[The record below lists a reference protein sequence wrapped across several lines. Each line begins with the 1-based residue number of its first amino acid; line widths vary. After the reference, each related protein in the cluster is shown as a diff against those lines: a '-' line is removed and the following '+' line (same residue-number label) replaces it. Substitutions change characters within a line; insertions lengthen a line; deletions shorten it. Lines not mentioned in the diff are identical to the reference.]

1 MDPNETMTEA
11 LAAWL
16 RTAPALADL
25 RALWVDDLP
34 AAPCCAGLFPA
45 GSGVTARRE
54 NLLGQRFARCRARWT
69 LRLVLPHGTAG
80 APANAR
86 RLEALADWTAAQSAA
101 GLAPR
106 FGNADPAAETLT
118 AAGGLEKTGDEG
130 TATYAVT
137 LTAEYTRQLC

>member
-1 MDPNETMTEA
+1 
-11 LAAWL
+11 
-16 RTAPALADL
+16 
-25 RALWVDDLP
+25 
-34 AAPCCAGLFPA
+34 
-45 GSGVTARRE
+45 
-54 NLLGQRFARCRARWT
+54 
-69 LRLVLPHGTAG
+69 
-80 APANAR
+80 ANAR

-106 FGNADPAAETLT
+106 FGNAGPAAETLT

>member
-34 AAPCCAGLFPA
+34 AAPGCAGLFPA

-54 NLLGQRFARCRARWT
+54 TLRGQRFARCRARWT
-69 LRLVLPHGTAG
+69 
-80 APANAR
+80 
-86 RLEALADWTAAQSAA
+86 
-101 GLAPR
+101 
-106 FGNADPAAETLT
+106 
-118 AAGGLEKTGDEG
+118 
-130 TATYAVT
+130 
-137 LTAEYTRQLC
+137 